1 MRNIR
6 SIPGLKKFY
15 EERSQ
20 DVRDYFEHVPGLLGE
35 FPLSVCLAY
44 VFAELERGQNM
55 ALYCG
60 LVRIYNIESNFARNI
75 VSNEHINRSSFISF
89 YTTIFSK
96 NIPKG
101 AQQDLEKAEKTRD
114 AVMHG
119 KPANDDRIRNAIA
132 CVLEYAEII
141 NEELNIHKFTPFG
154 DLRGFAGGRKNYLDK
169 KKSQFLLKGI
179 GFSLRQKKISS

>member
-1 MRNIR
+1 MSNIR

-60 LVRIYNIESNFARNI
+60 LVRIYNIEAKFAKNI
-75 VSNEHINRSSFISF
+75 VSKQHINRSDFVSF
-89 YTTIFSK
+89 YKTIFSK
-96 NIPKG
+96 SIPEE

-114 AVMHG
+114 AVMHA
-119 KPANDDRIRNAIA
+119 KPASPNSIRNAIA

-141 NEELNIHKFTPFG
+141 NGELNIHKFTPFG

-169 KKSQFLLKGI
+169 KTSRFLLKGI
-179 GFSLRQKKISS
+179 GFSLR

>member
-6 SIPGLKKFY
+6 SIPGLKRFY

-35 FPLSVCLAY
+35 FPLRVCLAY

-75 VSNEHINRSSFISF
+75 VSKQYINRSNFISL
-89 YTTIFSK
+89 YKAIFSK
-96 NIPKG
+96 DIPQEAG
-101 AQQDLEKAEKTRD
+101 QDLKKAEGTRD

-119 KPANDDRIRNAIA
+119 KQASDDRVRNAIA

-141 NEELNIHKFTPFG
+141 NGELNIHKFTPFG

-169 KKSQFLLKGI
+169 KKSRFLLKGL
-179 GFSLRQKKISS
+179 GFSLR